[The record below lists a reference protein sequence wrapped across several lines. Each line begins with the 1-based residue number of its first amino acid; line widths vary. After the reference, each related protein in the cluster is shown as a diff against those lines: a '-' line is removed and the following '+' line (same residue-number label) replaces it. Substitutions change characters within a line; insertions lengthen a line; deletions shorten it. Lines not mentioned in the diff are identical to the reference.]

1 MNEKGEKI
9 APDFSL
15 LAGIKY
21 VELKQKL
28 SKAAISI
35 DSSLSIVKYLE
46 KINCEIITT
55 PVGEGSVL
63 NKILSEKCDLGG
75 EGSSGGF
82 IYPDFNLCRDGILL
96 ALMTS
101 YLVEKFGSV
110 DNIFADIEKFNQSR
124 IKIIT
129 DPSNFSIIQTNFLKN
144 KNVISTDG
152 IKINQTENSWVLIRP
167 SNTEK
172 CIRISAEAKSKNEV
186 DKLINKYEQTIKKI
200 LN

>member
-1 MNEKGEKI
+1 MDFGGGAGSTFVRNIFAKLGCEVYAINEFPGIFTRTINPTEDSLESLSKLITSKGCKIGFAFDADVDRLVIMNEKGEKI

-28 SKAAISI
+28 NKAAISI

-82 IYPDFNLCRDGILL
+82 IYPDFNLCRDGILCL
-96 ALMTS
+96 LYTS
-101 YLVEKFGSV
+101 
-110 DNIFADIEKFNQSR
+110 DAADE
-124 IKIIT
+124 
-129 DPSNFSIIQTNFLKN
+129 
-144 KNVISTDG
+144 
-152 IKINQTENSWVLIRP
+152 
-167 SNTEK
+167 
-172 CIRISAEAKSKNEV
+172 
-186 DKLINKYEQTIKKI
+186 
-200 LN
+200 